1 MLPPAEQLS
10 GLLGAL
16 YDAAANPEIWDKFL
30 QQLAHHT
37 RATSAGLVMIDGG
50 RHLFTISS
58 SWEVAPEATRLYQEY
73 YGALDIWAQRGLTM
87 PAGYV
92 CPSESLW
99 PPSEMLKSE
108 LYNDFMKQFGI
119 EHGLFGVLE
128 NAEAR
133 WASVSLYRDVSCAEF
148 EGSTQELLT
157 FLSPHMQRAFK
168 LHLQFAELKAQSQ
181 KLETALDMLPTGI
194 FFLGA
199 KGEILIM
206 NRSASALVAEKD
218 GILATPRGLRA
229 ELPVESSSLEKAIA
243 GAISLSNGKVIT
255 SGETVRVSRRTRSPL
270 HVLISPIRNSNISG
284 ISVGQTIRAVAFVT
298 DASRRPRPTQDIL
311 RTLFGLTPAECR
323 VALLLSDGLAPKK
336 IASIIGVSDNT
347 VRAQIKNIFS
357 KTGVNRQ
364 GELIRLL
371 LDQFSF

>member
-10 GLLGAL
+10 DLIGTL
-16 YDAAANPEIWDKFL
+16 YDAAANPELWDKFL
-30 QQLAHHT
+30 QQLAHRT
-37 RATSAGLVMIDGG
+37 RATSAGLVMIDASQN
-50 RHLFTISS
+50 LFTISS
-58 SWEVAPEATRLYQEY
+58 SWEVEPEATRLYQDY
-73 YGALDIWAQRGLTM
+73 YGALDIWAQRGLTK

-99 PPSEMLKSE
+99 PPSEMVTSE
-108 LYNDFMKQFGI
+108 LYNDFMQRFGF
-119 EHGLFGVLE
+119 EHGLFGVVE

-133 WASVSLYRDVSCAEF
+133 WASVSLYRDSSCTEF
-148 EGSTQELLT
+148 EGSTHEILK

-168 LHLQFAELKAQSQ
+168 MHLQFSELKAQSQ
-181 KLETALDMLPTGI
+181 KLETALDMLPTAI

-206 NRSASALVAEKD
+206 NRSASALAAEKD

-229 ELPVESSSLEKAIA
+229 ELPGESSLLERAITD
-243 GAISLSNGKVIT
+243 AISPSNGKVIT
-255 SGETVRVSRRTRSPL
+255 SGGTVRVSRRTRSPL
-270 HVLISPIRNSNISG
+270 HILISPIRDSNING
-284 ISVGQTIRAVAFVT
+284 ISVGQAVRAVAFVT
-298 DASRRPRPTQDIL
+298 SASRRPPPTQDIL

-323 VALLLSDGLAPKK
+323 VALLLSDGLAPRK
-336 IASIIGVSDNT
+336 IASMIGVSDNT